1 MADKNSGKLI
11 GNQPFTVKL
20 EGASSQNAKDD
31 DKDGIIYLKDLKAE
45 HPQLSTMVAY
55 EFPQD
60 SEVKGEDYDV
70 AGRLDLSTLSDEQLP
85 KDADY
90 YLCGPVP
97 FMQQQHK
104 VLVARGISPE
114 QIHTEAF
121 GTGGVTFS

>member
-1 MADKNSGKLI
+1 
-11 GNQPFTVKL
+11 
-20 EGASSQNAKDD
+20 
-31 DKDGIIYLKDLKAE
+31 
-45 HPQLSTMVAY
+45 MVAY

-60 SEVKGEDYDV
+60 SEVQGEDYDV
-70 AGRLDLSTLSDEQLP
+70 AGRLDLSTLTDQQLP